1 MLDCDKCQRSRTG
14 RALVWVRVGVRGGG
28 GRGGQRL
35 IAREIVGEAGAW
47 HVCASRGAARVEL
60 LEWSCGARPQRHA
73 TVSVAVCRRTPPPRT
88 QPPLSTL
95 WCTALSSSSSSSSL
109 TITTPRSQPRG
120 ERGVVWPHRSVGLSG
135 GGSGGS
141 EHRQLR
147 VDVAHL
153 GVQILEVKP
162 LLVYLSL
169 ELALLCE

>member
-28 GRGGQRL
+28 GEGWSAADSARDRGGGRCV
-35 IAREIVGEAGAW
+35 ARVRI
-47 HVCASRGAARVEL
+47 SRSCSSGAARVEL
-60 LEWSCGARPQRHA
+60 RGEAAAARHRLCCRLSPHA
-73 TVSVAVCRRTPPPRT
+73 PPRT

-95 WCTALSSSSSSSSL
+95 WCTALSSSSSSTL